1 MVTQVDHI
9 ELIVDDIEGYVR
21 LFQGM
26 GLKLLARTTHHG
38 VSVELQLPGPNQP
51 IFELHQVQAE
61 EVIGVNHIAFR
72 VDDVRAAYDALK
84 AQGIRF
90 EKEPRLVKETGR
102 TIANG
107 RDPDG
112 WRFQLVDARRQAPAT
127 LPQPS

>member
-21 LFQGM
+21 VFQAM
-26 GLKLLARTTHHG
+26 GFKLLSRTTHHG

-51 IFELHQVQAE
+51 IFELHQVTGE

-72 VDDVRAAYDALK
+72 VDDVRAGYEALR
-84 AQGIRF
+84 AQGVRF
-90 EKEPRLVKETGR
+90 ESEPHLIKETGR

-112 WRFQLVDARRQAPAT
+112 WRFQIVDARRQAPAA
-127 LPQPS
+127 

>member
-1 MVTQVDHI
+1 MVTQVDHV
-9 ELIVDDIEGYVR
+9 ELIVNDLEGYVR
-21 LFQGM
+21 LFQAIGF
-26 GLKLLARTTHHG
+26 KLLSRTTHHG

-72 VDDVRAAYDALK
+72 VGDVRAAYEALK
-84 AQGIRF
+84 AQGVRF
-90 EKEPRLVKETGR
+90 ERDPQYIKETGR

-112 WRFQLVDARRQAPAT
+112 WRFQLVDARRQAPT
-127 LPQPS
+127 Q

>member
-21 LFQGM
+21 VFQAM
-26 GLKLLARTTHHG
+26 GFKLLSRTTHHG

-51 IFELHQVQAE
+51 IFELHQVTGE

-72 VDDVRAAYDALK
+72 VDDVGTTYDALK
-84 AQGIRF
+84 TRGVRF
-90 EKEPRLVKETGR
+90 ESEPHLIKETGR

-112 WRFQLVDARRQAPAT
+112 WRFQIVDARRQAPAA
-127 LPQPS
+127 

>member
-9 ELIVDDIEGYVR
+9 ELFVDDIEGYVR
-21 LFQGM
+21 IFQAM
-26 GLKLLARTTHHG
+26 GFKLLSRTTHHG

-51 IFELHQVQAE
+51 IFELHQVSGE

-72 VDDVRAAYDALK
+72 VDDVQQAYDALK
-84 AQGIRF
+84 TQGVRF
-90 EKEPRLVKETGR
+90 ESEPHLIKETGR

-112 WRFQLVDARRQAPAT
+112 WRFQLVDARRQAPA
-127 LPQPS
+127 P

>member
-1 MVTQVDHI
+1 MITQVDHI

-21 LFQGM
+21 IFQAM
-26 GLKLLARTTHHG
+26 GFKLLSRTTHHG

-51 IFELHQVQAE
+51 IFELHQVSGE

-72 VDDVRAAYDALK
+72 VDDVKSAYEAPR
-84 AQGIRF
+84 AQGVRF
-90 EKEPRLVKETGR
+90 EKKPQYIKETGR

-112 WRFQLVDARRQAPAT
+112 WRFQLVDARRRAPAV
-127 LPQPS
+127 

>member
-21 LFQGM
+21 LFQAM
-26 GLKLLARTTHHG
+26 GFQTLSRTTHHG

-51 IFELHQVQAE
+51 IFELHQVQGE

-72 VDDVRAAYDALK
+72 VDDVRAAYDALR
-84 AQGIRF
+84 ARGVRF
-90 EKEPRLVKETGR
+90 EREPHYVAETGR

-112 WRFQLVDARRQAPAT
+112 WRFQLVDARRQAPTA
-127 LPQPS
+127 